1 MASINSWQSSNWM
14 SNIAISD
21 WSSQLGH
28 FDHSIQAIPFLNP
41 SAVHF
46 VESPVH
52 SSLFLFA
59 SEKKTSLTH
68 NPLVR
73 VFRYNPRQ
81 AMPLMEVQ
89 QIKESEVRQI
99 ESVLLDDYKV
109 LVLMLTNDRLD
120 LYRLKGSSGFV
131 RIDTI
136 DVQNAQ
142 NFIVAN
148 SYRGNR
154 VEGHLISI
162 SFKLCYAQN
171 THICK
176 EETHVLRS
184 KFNVN

>member
-14 SNIAISD
+14 SNIIISD
-21 WSSQLGH
+21 WSSQLAH
-28 FDHSIQAIPFLNP
+28 FVHGIHLIPFLNP
-41 SAVHF
+41 SAIHF
-46 VESPVH
+46 IESPIH
-52 SSLFLFA
+52 SSVYLFA

-73 VFRYNPRQ
+73 VFRYTPSQ
-81 AMPLMEVQ
+81 LLVEVQ
-89 QIKESEVRQI
+89 QIKESEVKQI
-99 ESVLLDDYKV
+99 DSVLLDDYKI

-136 DVQNAQ
+136 DVQNAD
-142 NFIVAN
+142 NFIVSN
-148 SYRGNR
+148 SFKRNR
-154 VEGHLISI
+154 INGHLISI
-162 SFKLCYAQN
+162 SLKLCYAQN
-171 THICK
+171 RHICK